1 MYTGGDAMREITIKL
16 DDKQY
21 DRIMAAAAKRRTT
34 PWTLAKHMLLQL
46 ADNDEIEAATGKIR
60 NDVSVVKRQ
69 WYNNQSRRKK
79 WGD

>member
-1 MYTGGDAMREITIKL
+1 MREIVITFT
-16 DDKQY
+16 DEQY
-21 DRIMAAAAKRRTT
+21 NRVIRTCNKRNRS
-34 PWTLAKHMLLQL
+34 PAGICKHMLLQL
-46 ADNDEIEAATGKIR
+46 ADNDEIEAATGKRR

>member
-1 MYTGGDAMREITIKL
+1 MKEITIKL
-16 DDKQY
+16 DDNQY
-21 DRIMAAAAKRRTT
+21 TRIMSAATKRRTT
-34 PWTLAKHMLLQL
+34 PWSLAKHMLLQL
-46 ADNDEIEAATGKIR
+46 ADNDEIEAATGKRR